1 MTGGILVVDKPPGA
15 TSFDI
20 VRMVRKETGVKRVG
34 HGGTLDPAATGVL
47 LVLLGQAARVSD
59 YLMDLPKTYVAL
71 VRLGVETD
79 TYDAEGETVSEHDV
93 TATTEDVRRAL
104 AAFEGEVEQV
114 PPAYSALK
122 VEGKRA
128 YDLARRGET
137 VALRPRKVQVY
148 RVALLRYDPP
158 LAEIEVECGRG
169 TYIRSLAHD
178 LGAALGCGAHLAAL
192 RRTRIG
198 PFTAESAL
206 NEERLREV
214 LADGSWRQVLQPTDA
229 GLVSLPGLTVRAEA
243 ERDLRHGQAVRLDAA
258 TTGSLPPL
266 TDGREARCYAE
277 DGSLIGILR
286 YDAATGAWRPRK
298 IFA

>member
-20 VRMVRKETGVKRVG
+20 VRMVRKGTGVKRVG

-59 YLMDLPKTYVAL
+59 YLMDLPKTYVAV

-79 TYDAEGETVSEHDV
+79 TYDADGETVSEHDV
-93 TATTEDVRRAL
+93 TATAEDVRRAL
-104 AAFEGEVEQV
+104 AAFQGEIEQM

-128 YDLARRGET
+128 YDLARRGEA
-137 VALRPRKVQVY
+137 VALRPRKVQIY
-148 RVALLRYDPP
+148 RVSLLRYDPP

-198 PFTAESAL
+198 PFTTESAL
-206 NEERLREV
+206 SEERLREA
-214 LADGSWRQVLQPTDA
+214 LADGSWRQRLLPTDC
-229 GLVSLPGLTVRAEA
+229 GLVSLPALTVGAEA
-243 ERDLRHGQAVRLDAA
+243 ERDLRHGQAVKLDAA
-258 TTGSLPPL
+258 TTGRLPPP

-286 YDAATGAWRPRK
+286 YDAAAGAWRPRK
-298 IFA
+298 IFG